1 MIAFEIAIL
10 ILLTLV
16 NGVLAMSEMSIVSSR
31 KARLESLVVDG
42 HPGARIALQLREDPS
57 SFLSTVQ
64 IGITLVGILAGAFGG
79 ATIAA
84 QLGPVLDRF
93 DFIAPNGDTV
103 AFVLVVVAI
112 TYLSLVVGELV
123 PKRIALE
130 NPERI
135 ASFVARPMR
144 VLSRIAAPAVWL
156 LRVSTDAILGPLG
169 IGGRREEKVSEEEV
183 KLLVA
188 EGARTGIFE
197 PAEQTMIEGVL
208 RLADRSVRA
217 AMTPRSEIA
226 WIDVAA
232 DRPAIAAAFEES
244 RYSQFLVCEGS
255 IDNAIGLIDG
265 RDVIGP
271 ALRGQTI
278 DLRRLATTPLVV
290 PETIS
295 VLDLLEQFRSRG
307 VHFALIVDEYGTTEG
322 IVTDT
327 DVLTSIAGNLP
338 EHGEDA
344 DPMIVER
351 IDGSLLVDGMT
362 PIDEFEA
369 RLGVR
374 NLRDNGDFE
383 TVAGLVIQNLGRL
396 AKAGDRI
403 ALPGMAIE
411 IVDMDG
417 RRIDKV
423 LVSRI
428 PAEDPA

>member
-10 ILLTLV
+10 VLLTFV

-31 KARLESLVVDG
+31 KARLESLVAAG
-42 HPGARIALQLREDPS
+42 HRGARTALQLRDDPS
-57 SFLSTVQ
+57 RFLSTVQ
-64 IGITLVGILAGAFGG
+64 IGITLVGIFAGAFGG
-79 ATIAA
+79 ATLAA

-93 DFIAPNGDTV
+93 AFIAPNGDTV
-103 AFVLVVVAI
+103 AFVIVVVAI

-135 ASFVARPMR
+135 ASLVARPMR

-156 LRVSTDAILGPLG
+156 LRVSSDAILDRFG
-169 IGGRREEKVSEEEV
+169 IGERRQDVVSEDEV

-197 PAEQTMIEGVL
+197 PAERNMIEGVL

-217 AMTPRSEIA
+217 AMTPRAEIA
-226 WIDVAA
+226 WIDVGA
-232 DRPAIAAAFEES
+232 DAETIAAAFEEG

-255 IDNAIGLIDG
+255 IDKAIGLLDA
-265 RDVIGP
+265 RDIVGS
-271 ALRGQTI
+271 ALRGRII
-278 DLRRLATTPLVV
+278 DLRHVAKPPLVV

-295 VLDLLEQFRSRG
+295 VLQLLEQFRTGG
-307 VHFALIVDEYGTTEG
+307 VHFALIVDEYGTTQG
-322 IVTDT
+322 IITDT
-327 DVLTSIAGNLP
+327 DVLTSIAGSLP
-338 EHGEDA
+338 ELGEDT

-369 RLGVR
+369 RLGAR
-374 NLRDNGDFE
+374 NLRGDGDFE
-383 TVAGLVIQNLGRL
+383 TVAGLVIERLGRL
-396 AKAGDRI
+396 ARAGDRVE
-403 ALPGMAIE
+403 LPGMTIE

-423 LVSRI
+423 LVTPSQ
-428 PAEDPA
+428 PEGSA

>member
-1 MIAFEIAIL
+1 MIAFEIAVL
-10 ILLTLV
+10 ILLTFV

-31 KARLESLVVDG
+31 KARLESLVAEG
-42 HPGARIALQLREDPS
+42 HPGARVALQLRDDPS

-64 IGITLVGILAGAFGG
+64 IGITLVGIFAGAFGG

-93 DFIAPNGDTV
+93 AFIAPNGGTV

-112 TYLSLVVGELV
+112 TYLSLVIGELV

-135 ASFVARPMR
+135 ASFVARPLR
-144 VLSRIAAPAVWL
+144 AVSRIAAPAVWL

-169 IGGRREEKVSEEEV
+169 IGGRREEKVSEDEV

-188 EGARTGIFE
+188 EGARTGVFE
-197 PAEQTMIEGVL
+197 PAERTMIEGVL

-217 AMTPRSEIA
+217 AMTPRAEVA

-232 DRPAIAAAFEES
+232 DGDAITSAFEGS

-255 IDNAIGLIDG
+255 IDHAIGLLEA
-265 RDVIGP
+265 RDVVGP

-278 DLRRLATTPLVV
+278 DLRHFAKPPLVV

-295 VLDLLEQFRSRG
+295 VLDLLEQFRSG
-307 VHFALIVDEYGTTEG
+307 SVHFALIVDEYGTTQG

-338 EHGEDA
+338 EHGEDP

-351 IDGSLLVDGMT
+351 VDGSLLVDGMT

-369 RLGVR
+369 WLGVR
-374 NLRDNGDFE
+374 NLRQDGDFE
-383 TVAGLVIQNLGRL
+383 TVAGLVIERLGRL
-396 AKAGDRI
+396 ARAGDRVE
-403 ALPGMAIE
+403 LPGMEIE

-417 RRIDKV
+417 RRIDKL
-423 LVSRI
+423 LVTLARPEGSS
-428 PAEDPA
+428 

>member
-10 ILLTLV
+10 VLLTLV

-31 KARLESLVVDG
+31 KARLESLLAKG

-57 SFLSTVQ
+57 RFLSTVQ
-64 IGITLVGILAGAFGG
+64 IGITLVGIFAGAFGG
-79 ATIAA
+79 ATLAA
-84 QLGPVLDRF
+84 QLGPLLDQF
-93 DFIAPNGDTV
+93 EFIAPNGDTV
-103 AFVLVVVAI
+103 AFVLVVIAI

-135 ASFVARPMR
+135 ASLVARPMSA
-144 VLSRIAAPAVWL
+144 LSRIAAPAVWL
-156 LRVSTDAILGPLG
+156 LRVSSDAILGRFG
-169 IGGRREEKVSEEEV
+169 IGDRRQDVVSEDEV

-197 PAEQTMIEGVL
+197 PAERTMIEGVL

-217 AMTPRSEIA
+217 AMTPRAEIA
-226 WIDVAA
+226 WIDVKA
-232 DRPAIAAAFEES
+232 DSEAVASAFEES

-255 IDNAIGLIDG
+255 IDNAIGLLDA
-265 RDVIGP
+265 RDVIAP
-271 ALRGQTI
+271 ALRGRPVE
-278 DLRRLATTPLVV
+278 LRRLAKSPLVV

-295 VLDLLEQFRSRG
+295 VLDLLEQFRSGG
-307 VHFALIVDEYGTTEG
+307 VHFALIVDEYGTTQG
-322 IVTDT
+322 IITDT
-327 DVLTSIAGNLP
+327 DVLTSIAGSLP
-338 EHGEDA
+338 EHGVDD

-374 NLRDNGDFE
+374 DLRQNGDFE
-383 TVAGLVIQNLGRL
+383 TVAGLLIERLGRL
-396 AKAGDRI
+396 ARAGDRI
-403 ALPGMAIE
+403 ALPGMTIE

-423 LVSRI
+423 LVT
-428 PAEDPA
+428 PTNTEDPT